1 MFNDHYGLAGRPFQ
15 LTPDSRFW
23 FESAT
28 HAKAMAYLGYGLAQ
42 GEGFVV
48 VTGEIGAGKTTLTG
62 HLLDTVDPARV
73 NAIRITSS
81 QLSGEDLLRMV
92 AAGLGLSSTVPGKG
106 DLLDRIETGLL
117 DRARS
122 GQKTLLIVDEAQNLP
137 LTTLEELRMLSNI
150 QAGEHSLVQIFML
163 GQPEFRDRLSRSP
176 ELEQLRQ
183 RVIATHHLTA
193 MADYE
198 IRPYIE
204 HRMKLVGW
212 NGNPAFAGD
221 AWAAIHA
228 YSGGVPRQVNNLMT
242 RVLLAGSMDQ
252 IAVIDAALIE
262 SVIAD
267 LSRDEAAGADTA
279 RMADLTAARAVP
291 PGYVHEPQA
300 LDQAARIA
308 MLEAQVEEQGA
319 ALKRVLTLLIDWAE
333 SDMQTKPQPPEFF
346 RAPVA
351 RI

>member
-1 MFNDHYGLAGRPFQ
+1 MLNDHYGLSGRPFQ

-42 GEGFVV
+42 GEGFVI

-62 HLLDTVDPARV
+62 HLLETVDPARV

-92 AAGLGLSSTVPGKG
+92 AAGLGLSSAVPGKG
-106 DLLDRIETGLL
+106 DLLDQIETGLL
-117 DRARS
+117 DRARN

-137 LTTLEELRMLSNI
+137 LTALEELRMLSNI

-163 GQPEFRDRLSRSP
+163 GQPEFRDRLSASP

-193 MADYE
+193 ME
-198 IRPYIE
+198 EHEVRPYVE

-212 NGNPAFAGD
+212 QGNPAFAED
-221 AWAAIHA
+221 VWVAIHA
-228 YSGGVPRQVNNLMT
+228 YSQGLPRRVNNLMT

-252 IAVIDAALIE
+252 LPVIDAAL
-262 SVIAD
+262 VNAVVAD
-267 LSRDEAAGADTA
+267 LSRDEEAGADTA
-279 RMADLTAARAVP
+279 RMADMSAVRASGS
-291 PGYVHEPQA
+291 GYMHESQA

-308 MLEAQVEEQGA
+308 MLEAQVEEQGT
-319 ALKRVLTLLIDWAE
+319 ALRRVLTLLIDWAE
-333 SDMQTKPQPPEFF
+333 SDIDPKSQSSDFY
-346 RAPVA
+346 RAPA
-351 RI
+351 A